1 MKSLIKNIALFSS
14 IITLRNLLKI
24 RPVPISIRTLE
35 TSSISDAFA
44 WRTDNNFT
52 TKFKYSDILNIFY
65 KIKDSWVEIHFFS
78 KENKLIKKKRYYN
91 LDLSNEIEINSDY
104 LDGIENYGVFYIHHY
119 SKENIEEDVLISNRC
134 YIGYSHNNNLFSF
147 VHGNTLAK
155 STKISYDGKI
165 KSNFVKTSLFKNN
178 HYRIQKYFGGFDK
191 NELFFSNPTTK
202 IIKFSIDNNHYML
215 NAGCSKLIDISDKKI
230 ITIIS
235 NCLFLRPTV
244 FSYKNNYLD
253 VHHS

>member
-78 KENKLIKKKRYYN
+78 KENLKLISFIIFLN
-91 LDLSNEIEINSDY
+91 IFWEI
-104 LDGIENYGVFYIHHY
+104 
-119 SKENIEEDVLISNRC
+119 R
-134 YIGYSHNNNLFSF
+134 
-147 VHGNTLAK
+147 
-155 STKISYDGKI
+155 
-165 KSNFVKTSLFKNN
+165 
-178 HYRIQKYFGGFDK
+178 KYFNSYGRSRYLNCVF
-191 NELFFSNPTTK
+191 K
-202 IIKFSIDNNHYML
+202 IYNSPL
-215 NAGCSKLIDISDKKI
+215 N
-230 ITIIS
+230 
-235 NCLFLRPTV
+235 
-244 FSYKNNYLD
+244 
-253 VHHS
+253 